1 MGSQIPLLWG
11 YNLLP
16 QLNEVEPIHSSKE
29 RCISMKHSTS
39 KIVNAQNVLLS
50 LIVNATGCFI

>member
-16 QLNEVEPIHSSKE
+16 QLNEVEAINLNKK
-29 RCISMKHSTS
+29 RCISMKHLEGYECS
-39 KIVNAQNVLLS
+39 KR
-50 LIVNATGCFI
+50 ATVTDS

>member
-11 YNLLP
+11 YSLLLP
-16 QLNEVEPIHSSKE
+16 LNEVEPINFNKK

-39 KIVNAQNVLLS
+39 KTVSAQNVLLS
-50 LIVNATGCFI
+50 LRVNATGCFI